1 MRIHESES
9 EIRSRRTQM
18 LEKLRARGFRI
29 TPQRLAVLEVLS
41 RSEGHPSVEAIYA
54 KVHARFPTVSL
65 ATIYKTIAVLKEIG
79 EVLELGFADRG
90 NRYDGHRPY
99 PHPHLICT
107 RCGAIFDPDLS
118 SLHDLTQE
126 VAAETGFQILTHRLD
141 FFGVCRDCQ
150 GSD

>member
-1 MRIHESES
+1 
-9 EIRSRRTQM
+9 M
-18 LEKLRARGFRI
+18 LEKLKERGFRI

-54 KVHARFPTVSL
+54 KVRARFPTVSL
-65 ATIYKTIAVLKEIG
+65 ATIYKTIGVLKEIG
-79 EVLELGFADRG
+79 EVLELSFPDGG

-118 SLHDLTQE
+118 SLHDLTRE
-126 VAAETGFQILTHRLD
+126 VAAETGFQIYTHRLD
-141 FFGVCRDCQ
+141 FFGVCRSCL